1 MKHISFFCRA
11 NHHIHAFIPQS
22 AHETKEDLHFFLSM
36 ELSQLTW
43 ESYAKYKIV
52 TKNLYCSTISQQKK
66 TVPNIRIGF
75 HNTWIKLKCLAPKNP
90 PLHLSLSVAS
100 YNVRPFLAIRFR
112 ARCWERMIILSH
124 VSCLL
129 IHDRVH
135 LSVFFSRSF
144 VLCYLE
150 LCNAPRTLCECVC
163 FLMIRAGFSILLFS
177 LLVFRIYL

>member
-1 MKHISFFCRA
+1 
-11 NHHIHAFIPQS
+11 
-22 AHETKEDLHFFLSM
+22 M

-112 ARCWERMIILSH
+112 ARCWERMIFFITRVLFADPR
-124 VSCLL
+124 SCPPLRFFFL
-129 IHDRVH
+129 VRSCSVIWNSVTH
-135 LSVFFSRSF
+135 LGPCVSVFAS
-144 VLCYLE
+144 
-150 LCNAPRTLCECVC
+150 
-163 FLMIRAGFSILLFS
+163 
-177 LLVFRIYL
+177 